1 MKERVSTMLKD
12 TLLSLSQNDRFRE
25 FVLQNKI
32 ARSASRRFVAGE
44 LLDEALHAAL
54 ALNKQSIQ
62 VALDL
67 LGENVE
73 SEQDARNVTQDYIS
87 ALDLVAHTNLE
98 ANLSIKL
105 TALGLDVSRDLC
117 EENLDAILEH
127 GKQHNIFV
135 CIDMEG
141 SDYTERTIEIARRA
155 KQRYA
160 EVGTVIQSYL
170 YRSRADVEGLCDLS
184 VRVRLVKG
192 AYQEPQSI
200 AYQQKREVDQSYVES
215 MKILLAR
222 GNFPAI
228 ATHDE
233 EIIKEACAFVR
244 DHGISKEAFEFQML
258 YGIRRDLQEKLVQQG
273 YNMRVYVPYGAQW
286 YPYMMRRMAERPAN
300 LMFVLTNLLR

>member
-1 MKERVSTMLKD
+1 MLKD

-67 LGENVE
+67 LGENVA
-73 SEQDARNVTQDYIS
+73 SEQDARNITQDYIS
-87 ALDLVAHTNLE
+87 ALDLVAHTNLA

-117 EENLDAILEH
+117 EENLDAILEQ

-155 KQRYA
+155 KQRYDG
-160 EVGTVIQSYL
+160 VGTVIQSYL

-244 DHGISKEAFEFQML
+244 DHGISKDAFEFQML
-258 YGIRRDLQEKLVQQG
+258 YGIRRDLQEKLVRQG

>member
-1 MKERVSTMLKD
+1 MLKD

-44 LLDEALHAAL
+44 MLDEALQAVL

-67 LGENVE
+67 LGENVT
-73 SEQDARNVTQDYIS
+73 SEQDARNVTRDYIS
-87 ALDLVAHTNLE
+87 ALDLVAHTNVE

-117 EENLDAILEH
+117 EENLDAILEQ

-141 SDYTERTIEIARRA
+141 SDYTERTIEIAKRA

-170 YRSRADVEGLCDLS
+170 YRSRADVESLCDLS

-244 DHGISKEAFEFQML
+244 DHGISKDAFEFQML
-258 YGIRRDLQEKLVQQG
+258 YGIRRDLQAKLVQQG